1 MKGRIK
7 ITMEFHPD
15 KGNPV
20 VVQDSIVIDD
30 DDLLGEALALYNT
43 TAHRFVLDVEGA
55 ERGAL

>member
-20 VVQDSIVIDD
+20 VVQDSVVIDD
-30 DDLLGEALALYNT
+30 EDLLARTDGLYNT
-43 TAHRFVLDVEGA
+43 TVQRFAHDVEGA